1 MGEINRSK
9 GLESLE
15 EKVQVLTEEIVRNY
29 EELSLLYD
37 LSETFSSTLDIDIIV
52 ELVIEKSMEV
62 IDAQNGSV
70 MLLDEHRGYL
80 YLKRNQGRAVKDD
93 FTLKVGEGIA
103 GRVAESAKGIIVN
116 NIAEDPRYIDDFQT
130 DQSLL
135 CTPLKTKNRVIGILK
150 LSDKKRGDIFTA
162 NDLKLAS
169 AISIQAGLFMENVIF
184 HELKVQE
191 KIIEKEQL
199 FSDDLERLSEKFDFD
214 DEMIQGFVEDCKD
227 LIKEM
232 DSHILELDNHLDNK
246 HLIDGLLRNM
256 HTIKGTAKFFQ
267 YQQLSKIAH
276 AIEDVFSLLRDKK
289 IPFKERVIDLLLN
302 GVEIIKRVL
311 ADIAE
316 TKKDTGHDYLS
327 LVSSLKEL
335 KDISVD
341 HPWVW
346 DSGKGGK
353 EPEPDLGRAR
363 SETKIFD
370 QTIRIPIYKL
380 NRFTDLIQRMNNV
393 SISYLARIKKKFL
406 RGIQEGDLKKEVQ
419 ELNLLLPQLEKMY
432 CDTQLQLMNL
442 SNIPIKELFSR
453 FPKMV
458 RTLARELNKE
468 VTLKIYGEDT
478 EVDKAV
484 IEELSGPLVHIIR
497 NAVDHGIESVEDRK
511 RAGKPATATI
521 VLNAHQER
529 GEVII
534 TIGDDG
540 AGLNL
545 HKIKAKAMEKGI
557 LSKDEAANMTN
568 QEIIDL
574 VFAPGF
580 STAKSIS
587 DISGRG
593 VGMDVVRESVNKLRG
608 QTYIDTKVGAGTTL
622 TIKVPSTLAISSA
635 LIVESNGE
643 AYAVPLSIIKGV
655 TNINEKDVHR
665 VNNME
670 VMEFRDSVLPLI
682 RLKNMLSELPLSSN
696 SSSQPPVVVIS
707 VNGKNSGL
715 AVDKVNEK
723 REILVRP
730 LNKYFKN
737 SRYISGITI
746 VEDSIVPILDIHSI
760 MGSDPERMEQREMT
774 KENIA
779 VSPPLN
785 GDSFDFLIFKLNDDL
800 YGIDLKKTLE
810 IIRYDIDI
818 IRIPGESE
826 WIKGVI
832 NLRNNI
838 VPVVDL
844 KKRLGLWETGGHR
857 DGNGSEKVAASNG
870 LSLILMARVNN
881 EAVGFIIDEVMELH
895 KVSRSQIEEVKNRDL
910 LGGEYILGLT
920 LIESNLVKLLNVESI

>member
-1 MGEINRSK
+1 MDETDRFEGREK
-9 GLESLE
+9 LE
-15 EKVQVLTEEIVRNY
+15 KKIQYLTEEIVRNY
-29 EELSLLYD
+29 EELSLLHD
-37 LSETFSSTLDIDIIV
+37 LGEALSSTLDIDTIT
-52 ELVIEKSMEV
+52 ELVLEKSVEV
-62 IDAQNGSV
+62 MDVHSGSV
-70 MLLDEHRGYL
+70 MLLDEKKDCL
-80 YLKRNQGRAVKDD
+80 YVKKRKGRAGKES
-93 FTLKVGEGIA
+93 FTLKVGEGIG
-103 GRVAESAKGIIVN
+103 GRVVELKKGVIVN
-116 NIAEDPRYIDDFQT
+116 NIAEDPHYINDFQT
-130 DQSLL
+130 STALL
-135 CTPLKTKNRVIGILK
+135 CTPIKTRNRVVGILR
-150 LSDKKRGDIFTA
+150 LSDKRNGGIFTA

-169 AISIQAGLFMENVIF
+169 TLSIQAGLSMENAIL

-191 KIIEKEQL
+191 KVIEKEQL
-199 FSDDLERLSEKFDFD
+199 FAEDIERLSGKFDFD

-232 DSHILELDNHLDNK
+232 DSQILDLDDHLDNQ

-302 GVEIIKRVL
+302 GVETIKRVL

-316 TKKDTGHDYLS
+316 TKRDTGHDYLS

-335 KDISVD
+335 KDISID

-353 EPEPDLGRAR
+353 EPEPDSGWVRN
-363 SETKIFD
+363 ETKVSD
-370 QTIRIPIYKL
+370 QTIRIPIHKL
-380 NRFTDLIQRMNNV
+380 NRFTDLIQRMHNV

-419 ELNLLLPQLEKMY
+419 ELNVLLPQLEKMY
-432 CDTQLQLMNL
+432 CDTQLQLINL
-442 SNIPIKELFSR
+442 RNLPIKELFTR

-468 VTLKIYGEDT
+468 VILKIYGEDT
-478 EVDKAV
+478 EVDKAL
-484 IEELSGPLVHIIR
+484 IEELSGPLVHVIR
-497 NAVDHGIESVEDRK
+497 NAVDHGIESAEERK
-511 RAGKPATATI
+511 MAGKPAVGTI
-521 VLNAHQER
+521 ALKARQER

-534 TIGDDG
+534 TIEDDG
-540 AGLNL
+540 AGINPDR
-545 HKIKAKAMEKGI
+545 IRAKALEKGI
-557 LSKDEAANMTN
+557 LTKEKAMNMTN
-568 QEIIDL
+568 RGIIDL
-574 VFAPGF
+574 IFEPGF
-580 STAKSIS
+580 STAKSVS

-593 VGMDVVRESVNKLRG
+593 VGMDVLRESVNKLRG
-608 QTYIDTKVGAGTTL
+608 QTRIDTKVGAGTAL
-622 TIKVPSTLAISSA
+622 TIKVLSTLAISSA

-643 AYAVPLSIIKGV
+643 AYAIPLSIIKGV
-655 TNINEKDVHR
+655 TKINKKDIHI
-665 VNNME
+665 VNKKE
-670 VMEFRDSVLPLI
+670 VIEFRNSVIPLI
-682 RLKNMLSELPLSSN
+682 RLKNILSEFPLSSN
-696 SSSQPPVVVIS
+696 SSSQPSVVVIS
-707 VNGKNSGL
+707 VNGKNAGL

-737 SRYISGITI
+737 SKYVSGATI
-746 VEDSIVPILDIHSI
+746 VEDSIVPILDVKSI
-760 MGSDPERMEQREMT
+760 VDSDSERMGRREMT

-779 VSPPLN
+779 VSLPLN
-785 GDSFDFLIFKLNDDL
+785 EDYFDFLIFKLNDEL
-800 YGIDLKKTLE
+800 FGIELQKTLE
-810 IIRYDIDI
+810 IIRYDMDI

-844 KKRLGLWETGGHR
+844 KKRLGLWEAEGHR
-857 DGNGSEKVAASNG
+857 GGNGSEKVTASNG

-881 EAVGFIIDEVMELH
+881 EAIGFIVDEVMELQ
-895 KVSRSQIEEVKNRDL
+895 KISRSQIEEVKNRDL
-910 LGGEYILGLT
+910 LMGRYFWGLA
-920 LIESNLVKLLNVESI
+920 LIGSKIVKLLNVENI